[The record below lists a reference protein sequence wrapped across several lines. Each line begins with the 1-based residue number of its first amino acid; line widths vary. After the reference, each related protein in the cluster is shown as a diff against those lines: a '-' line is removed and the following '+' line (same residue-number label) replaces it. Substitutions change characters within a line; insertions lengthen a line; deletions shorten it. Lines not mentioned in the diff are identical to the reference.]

1 MIKVKNFFRSI
12 GKFLWTHKFLLII
25 LVLALVF
32 LMASMVKGMFL
43 KKKGTEI
50 SSNQVITLKKGDVV
64 NSINENGKVV
74 ASTSTDIFA
83 EKESPVSS
91 INVKVGDE
99 VKEGDIIATLD
110 SSAIDEEIAKKKAS
124 ARANNKTVGAGI
136 AAAKKRLDEAVE
148 NRSNGTNAGIVAA
161 KASVEQSLDAY
172 KSAQKTYEDYK
183 NSLEK
188 QYNPEIV
195 GEKNSRENLAYGEKS
210 SQLKYNQLINDF
222 SDNKKKSSDKR
233 VLAEECKSRIDAI
246 QIRIDDLTRKST
258 DIGIRMSDVQ
268 NEISDLAS
276 GSQFSKSYENGD
288 SKTKKPTN
296 EEILEA
302 QKRAK
307 EDKSK
312 IDSKRQ
318 ELNSLT
324 RYQEEIKI
332 ELSKLSD
339 ELASAKSQKEKYTS
353 EADALD
359 KEIDSQRKNLD
370 QMSIDIE
377 KAHDDLKSDA
387 DKSIKASQARDDQ
400 LKTYKLAMDTAE
412 NSYKAAL
419 VSLKSAQTSADN
431 EISMLRDALNSAN
444 ANSNNLDEVELKY
457 LNEELE
463 KTKIRAL
470 KDGTITKI
478 DAKEGEVPKS
488 AIARIETV
496 NKLKIE
502 SLIKEYNVKDVK
514 IGTKVIITSDA
525 LSDEEFE
532 GRVSFINP
540 TPEDL
545 DPNSQSKDVNYKT
558 EIDISKEDSEK
569 LSPGMSLRVKYILSE
584 EEDTY
589 HVPTTAIFNRDGKDY
604 VLALKKDGNN
614 TYKIANVE
622 VKKGLENDFETAI
635 KGKDL
640 KRDMKL
646 LSNTQGYGEGQI
658 INISEKAENEEENKE
673 NLENKNGE

>member
-1 MIKVKNFFRSI
+1 MKKVKNFFRSI
-12 GKFLWTHKFLLII
+12 GKFLWAHKFLLII

-50 SSNQVITLKKGDVV
+50 SSNQVIILKKGDVV

-74 ASTSTDIFA
+74 SSTSTDIFA
-83 EKESPVSS
+83 EKDSPVSS

-188 QYNPEIV
+188 QYNPEII

-222 SDNKKKSSDKR
+222 SDNKKKSSENR
-233 VLAEECKSRIDAI
+233 VLAEDCNSRIDAI
-246 QIRIDDLTRKST
+246 QSRIDDLTRKST

-268 NEISDLAS
+268 NDISDI
-276 GSQFSKSYENGD
+276 GSKGQSNKQQGSDVNKNEA
-288 SKTKKPTN
+288 KK
-296 EEILEA
+296 LEDDI
-302 QKRAK
+302 K
-307 EDKSK
+307 
-312 IDSKRQ
+312 SKRQ

-525 LSDEEFE
+525 LGDEEFE
-532 GRVSFINP
+532 GKVSFINP

-640 KRDMKL
+640 KRDMKV

-658 INISEKAENEEENKE
+658 INISERAENEEENKE

>member
-12 GKFLWTHKFLLII
+12 GKFLWAHKFLLII

-50 SSNQVITLKKGDVV
+50 SSNQVIILKKGDVV

-188 QYNPEIV
+188 QYNPEII

-222 SDNKKKSSDKR
+222 SDNKKKSSENR
-233 VLAEECKSRIDAI
+233 VLAEDCNSRIDAI
-246 QIRIDDLTRKST
+246 QSRIDDLTRKST

-268 NEISDLAS
+268 NDISDI
-276 GSQFSKSYENGD
+276 GSKGQSNKQQGSDVNKNEA
-288 SKTKKPTN
+288 KK
-296 EEILEA
+296 LEDDI
-302 QKRAK
+302 K
-307 EDKSK
+307 
-312 IDSKRQ
+312 SKRQ

-640 KRDMKL
+640 KRDMKV

>member
-12 GKFLWTHKFLLII
+12 GKFLWAHKFLLII

-74 ASTSTDIFA
+74 SSTSTDIFA

-195 GEKNSRENLAYGEKS
+195 GEKNSRENLTYGEKS

-222 SDNKKKSSDKR
+222 SDNKKKSSDNR
-233 VLAEECKSRIDAI
+233 VLAEDCNSRIDAI
-246 QIRIDDLTRKST
+246 QSRIDDLTRKST
-258 DIGIRMSDVQ
+258 DIGIRISDVQ
-268 NEISDLAS
+268 NEISDI
-276 GSQFSKSYENGD
+276 GSKGQSYKEQGSEVN
-288 SKTKKPTN
+288 KNEAKK
-296 EEILEA
+296 LEDDI
-302 QKRAK
+302 K
-307 EDKSK
+307 
-312 IDSKRQ
+312 SKRQ

-339 ELASAKSQKEKYTS
+339 ELANAKSQKEKYTS

-525 LSDEEFE
+525 LGDEEFE
-532 GRVSFINP
+532 GKVSFINP

-569 LSPGMSLRVKYILSE
+569 LSPGMTLRVKYILSE

-635 KGKDL
+635 KGKGL
-640 KRDMKL
+640 KRDMKV

>member
-12 GKFLWTHKFLLII
+12 GKFLWAHKFLLII

-50 SSNQVITLKKGDVV
+50 SSNQVIILKKGDVV

-74 ASTSTDIFA
+74 SSTSTDIFA

-188 QYNPEIV
+188 QYNPEII

-222 SDNKKKSSDKR
+222 SDNKKKSSENR
-233 VLAEECKSRIDAI
+233 VLAEDCNSRIDAI
-246 QIRIDDLTRKST
+246 QSRIDDLTRKST

-268 NEISDLAS
+268 NDISDI
-276 GSQFSKSYENGD
+276 GSKGQSNKQQGSDVNKNEA
-288 SKTKKPTN
+288 KK
-296 EEILEA
+296 LEDDI
-302 QKRAK
+302 K
-307 EDKSK
+307 
-312 IDSKRQ
+312 SKRQ

-339 ELASAKSQKEKYTS
+339 ELANAKSQKEKYTS

-640 KRDMKL
+640 KRDMKV

>member
-12 GKFLWTHKFLLII
+12 GKFLWAHKFLLII

-50 SSNQVITLKKGDVV
+50 SSNQVIILKKGDVV

-74 ASTSTDIFA
+74 SSTSTDIFA
-83 EKESPVSS
+83 EKDSPVSS

-188 QYNPEIV
+188 QYNPEII
-195 GEKNSRENLAYGEKS
+195 GEKNSRENLAYAEKS
-210 SQLKYNQLINDF
+210 SKLKIDQLNHDLSESMN
-222 SDNKKKSSDKR
+222 KSSENRGLAFDKENE
-233 VLAEECKSRIDAI
+233 AAAI
-246 QIRIDDLTRKST
+246 QNNID
-258 DIGIRMSDVQ
+258 
-268 NEISDLAS
+268 N
-276 GSQFSKSYENGD
+276 
-288 SKTKKPTN
+288 
-296 EEILEA
+296 
-302 QKRAK
+302 
-307 EDKSK
+307 
-312 IDSKRQ
+312 
-318 ELNSLT
+318 LT
-324 RYQEEIKI
+324 RYSTELGIKMTDLQSQMRNSQGSGGNSSEEVDNSLRNQINNITREQEEVKI
-332 ELSKLSD
+332 EISKLTE
-339 ELASAKSQKEKYTS
+339 ELANVKSQKEKYTS

-359 KEIDSQRKNLD
+359 KEIDGQRKNLD

-525 LSDEEFE
+525 LGDEEFE

-640 KRDMKL
+640 KRDMKV

>member
-12 GKFLWTHKFLLII
+12 GKFLWAHKFLLII

-74 ASTSTDIFA
+74 SSTSTDIFA

-136 AAAKKRLDEAVE
+136 AAAKKRLDEAVK

-195 GEKNSRENLAYGEKS
+195 GEKNSRDNLTYGEKS

-222 SDNKKKSSDKR
+222 SDNKKKSSDNR
-233 VLAEECKSRIDAI
+233 VLAEDCNSRIDAI
-246 QIRIDDLTRKST
+246 QSRIDDLTRKST

-268 NEISDLAS
+268 NEISDI
-276 GSQFSKSYENGD
+276 GSKGQSYKEQGSEVN
-288 SKTKKPTN
+288 KNEAKK
-296 EEILEA
+296 LEDDI
-302 QKRAK
+302 K
-307 EDKSK
+307 
-312 IDSKRQ
+312 SKRQ

-339 ELASAKSQKEKYTS
+339 ELANAKSQKEKYTS

-569 LSPGMSLRVKYILSE
+569 LSPGMTLRVKYILSE

-640 KRDMKL
+640 KRDMKV

>member
-12 GKFLWTHKFLLII
+12 GKFLWAHKFLLII

-50 SSNQVITLKKGDVV
+50 SSNQVIILKKGDVV

-74 ASTSTDIFA
+74 SSTSTDIFA
-83 EKESPVSS
+83 EKDSPVSS

-188 QYNPEIV
+188 QYNPEII

-222 SDNKKKSSDKR
+222 SDNKKKSSENR
-233 VLAEECKSRIDAI
+233 VLAQDCNSRIDAI
-246 QIRIDDLTRKST
+246 QSRIDDLTRKST

-268 NEISDLAS
+268 NDISDI
-276 GSQFSKSYENGD
+276 GSKGQSNKQQGSDVNKNEA
-288 SKTKKPTN
+288 KK
-296 EEILEA
+296 LEDDI
-302 QKRAK
+302 K
-307 EDKSK
+307 
-312 IDSKRQ
+312 SKRQ

-558 EIDISKEDSEK
+558 EIEISKEDSEK

-584 EEDTY
+584 QEDTY

-640 KRDMKL
+640 KRDMKV

>member
-1 MIKVKNFFRSI
+1 MKKVKNFFRSI
-12 GKFLWTHKFLLII
+12 GKFLWAHKFLLII

-50 SSNQVITLKKGDVV
+50 SSNQVIILKKGDVV

-74 ASTSTDIFA
+74 SSTSTDIFA
-83 EKESPVSS
+83 EKDSPVSS

-222 SDNKKKSSDKR
+222 SDNKKKSSDNR
-233 VLAEECKSRIDAI
+233 VLAEDCNSRIDAI
-246 QIRIDDLTRKST
+246 QRRIDDLTRKST

-268 NEISDLAS
+268 NEISDI
-276 GSQFSKSYENGD
+276 GSKGQSNKQQGSDVNKNEA
-288 SKTKKPTN
+288 KK
-296 EEILEA
+296 LEDDI
-302 QKRAK
+302 K
-307 EDKSK
+307 
-312 IDSKRQ
+312 SKRQ

-431 EISMLRDALNSAN
+431 EISMLRDALNTAN

-640 KRDMKL
+640 KRDMKV

>member
-1 MIKVKNFFRSI
+1 MKKVKNFFRSI
-12 GKFLWTHKFLLII
+12 GKFLWAHKFLLII

-50 SSNQVITLKKGDVV
+50 SSNQVIILKKGDVV

-74 ASTSTDIFA
+74 SSTSTDIFA

-222 SDNKKKSSDKR
+222 SDNKKKSSDNR
-233 VLAEECKSRIDAI
+233 VLAEDCNSRIDAI
-246 QIRIDDLTRKST
+246 QSRIDDLTRKST

-268 NEISDLAS
+268 NEISDI
-276 GSQFSKSYENGD
+276 GSKGQSNKQQGSDVNKNEA
-288 SKTKKPTN
+288 KK
-296 EEILEA
+296 LEDDI
-302 QKRAK
+302 K
-307 EDKSK
+307 
-312 IDSKRQ
+312 SKRQ

-514 IGTKVIITSDA
+514 VGTKVIITSDA

-569 LSPGMSLRVKYILSE
+569 LSPGMTLRVKYILSE

-614 TYKIANVE
+614 TYRIANVE
-622 VKKGLENDFETAI
+622 VKKGLENDFECAI

-640 KRDMKL
+640 KRDMKV

>member
-12 GKFLWTHKFLLII
+12 GKFLWAHKFLLII

-50 SSNQVITLKKGDVV
+50 SSNQVIILKKGDVV

-74 ASTSTDIFA
+74 SSTSTDIFA

-195 GEKNSRENLAYGEKS
+195 GEKNSRENLAYAEKS
-210 SQLKYNQLINDF
+210 SKLKIDQLNRDLSESMN
-222 SDNKKKSSDKR
+222 KSSENRGLAFDKENE
-233 VLAEECKSRIDAI
+233 AAAI
-246 QIRIDDLTRKST
+246 QNNID
-258 DIGIRMSDVQ
+258 
-268 NEISDLAS
+268 N
-276 GSQFSKSYENGD
+276 
-288 SKTKKPTN
+288 
-296 EEILEA
+296 
-302 QKRAK
+302 
-307 EDKSK
+307 
-312 IDSKRQ
+312 
-318 ELNSLT
+318 LT
-324 RYQEEIKI
+324 RYSTELGIKMTDLQSQMRNSQGSGGNSSEEVDNSLRNQINNITREQEEVKI
-332 ELSKLSD
+332 EISKLTE
-339 ELASAKSQKEKYTS
+339 ELANVKSQKEKYAQ

-640 KRDMKL
+640 KRDMKV